1 MGSIDSFLICPNNP
15 IPKNDTNTI
24 LFIFEKIQGSFIS
37 KILILQVGRVPGPSD
52 RSAHETVYKQCV
64 RFTMGDKMWLKH
76 HVLVDVSSLGLKT
89 DLAYS
94 WLTEL
99 LDVVKHALS
108 EHLVVA
114 FFDSLAIKGDSLI
127 CIFFFLYPCWSG
139 TRNFHST
146 MWSPSSNTDRVVRTD
161 FETQS
166 SRSLTDLALQVHPN
180 FDGEEIDPLGDC

>member
-1 MGSIDSFLICPNNP
+1 MGLIDSFLICPNNP

-76 HVLVDVSSLGLKT
+76 RVLVDVSSLGLKT

-108 EHLVVA
+108 GHLVVA
-114 FFDSLAIKGDSLI
+114 LFDSLAIKGDSLI
-127 CIFFFLYPCWSG
+127 CIFFFFTPAG
-139 TRNFHST
+139 QVPVIST
-146 MWSPSSNTDRVVRTD
+146 PRC
-161 FETQS
+161 
-166 SRSLTDLALQVHPN
+166 DLRQVIPKIRIELSEQTSEHKAVAP
-180 FDGEEIDPLGDC
+180 